1 MTPLNGLANRRMPD
15 ATAYTPS
22 TCGNPP
28 PALGAVL
35 GASAPEIDP
44 DLAAVAAAWTH
55 LPEAIK
61 AGIVAMVLAVRNQA

>member
-1 MTPLNGLANRRMPD
+1 
-15 ATAYTPS
+15 
-22 TCGNPP
+22 
-28 PALGAVL
+28 VL